1 MQSALRVIRPRCCLR
16 LSFLAAAA
24 NQWSPREAPTLRHV
38 TTSQD
43 HSPTTSF
50 SPTLAR
56 GPRHPGRRN
65 DEAPQTLVAT
75 RPPEATTRDRTN
87 RVPLSG
93 AGQSWRLAP
102 PLPGHFSV
110 VAESFW
116 LASSLSGC
124 RAASCELGSSWSEE
138 ARSSPSSSSLGSLGS
153 LLLAAS
159 GQPVSASSPACSLPT
174 ILAKLY
180 SL

>member
-1 MQSALRVIRPRCCLR
+1 MMPWDAVCPRKARVFQTILNAIKRIKAIIVQRSASKVIRARCSCLP

-24 NQWSPREAPTLRHV
+24 NQWSPREAPALRHV

-43 HSPTTSF
+43 HSPTTTF

-75 RPPEATTRDRTN
+75 RPPEATTPDRTN

-102 PLPGHFSV
+102 PLMPGHFSV
-110 VAESFW
+110 VAESFC
-116 LASSLSGC
+116 L
-124 RAASCELGSSWSEE
+124 
-138 ARSSPSSSSLGSLGS
+138 PSSSGCGGEL
-153 LLLAAS
+153 
-159 GQPVSASSPACSLPT
+159 
-174 ILAKLY
+174 
-180 SL
+180 